1 VNRVWEIT
9 TVNANQVI
17 PGLTRGTDPYTSHLA
32 GSKVNAHQLMEAIYT
47 VMTPYSQHG
56 CTSDEVEIMLPHIL
70 SHSITPRF
78 KQMLDAGMIELTGQT
93 KKARTGRQQLVRRV
107 LPPPFY
113 PRIAPQS
120 ATRRLHKAA
129 PEILRQLT
137 TMVLVFGGTTR
148 LEFRED
154 YKATVIAKA
163 RNLINQVTNPPLQD

>member
-1 VNRVWEIT
+1 MS
-9 TVNANQVI
+9 ANI
-17 PGLTRGTDPYTSHLA
+17 LGLTRGTDPYTSHLA

-47 VMTPYSQHG
+47 VMAPYGQHG
-56 CTSDEVEIMLPHIL
+56 CTSDEVEIMLPHIHL
-70 SHSITPRF
+70 NSITPRF

-93 KKARTGRQQLVRRV
+93 RKARTGRLQLVRRV
-107 LPPPFY
+107 LPPPFSH
-113 PRIAPQS
+113 RTVPQS
-120 ATRRLHKAA
+120 ANLRLRKAA

-163 RNLINQVTNPPLQD
+163 RSLISQVTNRPIQD